1 MNNYEYIIAGL
12 PVISNEGKV
21 PDGFSAQKVIDE
33 IKSQC
38 SEKDCGII
46 DCLLEGFV
54 DENLDKA
61 FYERMMQHREKFI
74 ADYFR
79 LDLNMRNQKVRF
91 VNSQLGRPAEMDIID
106 LDGGVFEN
114 SSKFQEVLENPDL
127 LARERGIDD
136 FLWNELNGM
145 TLFNYFNMTVILAF
159 IAKLHIIDRWLQL
172 DEDRGRKMFRKLV
185 EEVRGTFKGVEFEEN

>member
-12 PVISNEGKV
+12 PVISNGRKV
-21 PDGFSAQKVIDE
+21 PDGFDVQKIILD

-38 SEKDCGII
+38 SARDCATI

-54 DENLDKA
+54 DDNLDKA
-61 FYERMMQHREKFI
+61 FYERMFHNSEKFI
-74 ADYFR
+74 SDYFK
-79 LDLNMRNQKVRF
+79 LDLNMRNSKVRF
-91 VNSQLGRPAEMDIID
+91 INRELERPADMDVID
-106 LDGGVFEN
+106 LDGGTFER
-114 SSKFQEVLENPDL
+114 SADFQAILENTDI

-159 IAKLHIIDRWLQL
+159 IAKIQIIGRWLKL
-172 DEDRGRKMFRKLV
+172 DEENGRKMFRKLV
-185 EEVRGTFKGVEFEEN
+185 DEVRGTFKGVEFED

>member
-12 PVISNEGKV
+12 PVISNGGRMPDQFSVGKV
-21 PDGFSAQKVIDE
+21 IEQ

-38 SEKDCGII
+38 SAKDRQTI
-46 DCLLEGFV
+46 DCLLDGFV
-54 DENLDKA
+54 DDNLTKD
-61 FYERMMQHREKFI
+61 FYERMFQHKEAFI
-74 ADYFR
+74 SKYFR

-91 VNSQLGRPAEMDIID
+91 VNRKLERPSEMDIID
-106 LDGGVFEN
+106 LDGGTFEK
-114 SSKFQEVLENPDL
+114 SADFQAVLENPDL

-136 FLWNELNGM
+136 FLWRELNEM

-172 DEDRGRKMFRKLV
+172 DEDKGRKMFRKLV
-185 EEVRGTFKGVEFEEN
+185 EEVRGTFKGVDFEES